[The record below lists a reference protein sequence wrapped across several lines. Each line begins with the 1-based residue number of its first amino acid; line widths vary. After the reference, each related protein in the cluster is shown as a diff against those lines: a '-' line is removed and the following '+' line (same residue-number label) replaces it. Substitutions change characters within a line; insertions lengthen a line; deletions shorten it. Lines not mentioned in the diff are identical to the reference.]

1 MYAAPSRVEQQGW
14 DVQKHIA
21 RRAGVTLAAV
31 AVTASL
37 TSCQDGGDKTKAGQ
51 SAEQGAGQSASVQ
64 ALTAAYKK
72 TAAAKTAKVSMTM
85 SVPMSLKNGGETR
98 VAGVMGW
105 HPLAMDVTVSE
116 SKPGAAAGDAEKNH
130 VIWADDAIYTDLRT
144 GKGTPAD
151 GYGDKKWAKIDLKAA
166 AADAGG
172 KAAQQMTAGLQD
184 MQQDPSQQLAMLL
197 NSRDIKDLGPAEVD
211 GRKVRHYRG
220 SLTVQEAVKGR
231 KTVELLTPAEREKL
245 VANMEKTGIKG
256 YDYDVWVDG
265 DQYPVKMDSQIKTPQ
280 GTMRVTSTYSDYGT
294 TASVKAPAAGET
306 ADLLQ
311 ILKEIKDQA
320 KGGSGTA

>member
-1 MYAAPSRVEQQGW
+1 MEQQGW
-14 DVQKHIA
+14 DVHQHIA
-21 RRAGVTLAAV
+21 RRVGVTLAAV
-31 AVTASL
+31 AVAASL
-37 TSCQDGGDKTKAGQ
+37 TSCQDGGDKTKAAEG
-51 SAEQGAGQSASVQ
+51 AEQGAGQSASVQ

-72 TAAAKTAKVSMTM
+72 TAAAKSAKVSMTM
-85 SVPMSLKNGGETR
+85 TLPASLKGGGETR

-105 HPLAMDVTVSE
+105 HPLAMDVTVTE
-116 SKPGAAAGDAEKNH
+116 SKPGAAAGGAEKNH

-144 GKGTPAD
+144 GMGAQID

-166 AADAGG
+166 AAEAGG
-172 KAAQQMTAGLQD
+172 KAAQQMAAGLQD

-220 SLTVQEAVKGR
+220 SLTVQEAIKGR

-245 VANMEKTGIKG
+245 VANMGKTGIKG

-294 TASVKAPAAGET
+294 TASVKAPPAGET
-306 ADLLQ
+306 ADLIQ
-311 ILKEIKDQA
+311 MLKDLAARA
-320 KGGSGTA
+320 KGGAGAA

>member
-1 MYAAPSRVEQQGW
+1 M
-14 DVQKHIA
+14 QKHIA
-21 RRAGVTLAAV
+21 RRVGVTLAAV

-37 TSCQDGGDKTKAGQ
+37 TSCQDGGDKTKAAQGAEQ
-51 SAEQGAGQSASVQ
+51 KAEQGSGTSAPVQ

-85 SVPMSLKNGGETR
+85 TVPASLKSAGETR
-98 VAGVMGW
+98 VTGVMGW
-105 HPLAMDVTVSE
+105 HPLAMDVTVTQSE
-116 SKPGAAAGDAEKNH
+116 PGASAADAGKNH

-144 GKGTPAD
+144 GMGAQID

-166 AADAGG
+166 AAEAGG
-172 KAAQQMTAGLQD
+172 KAAQQMAAGLQD

-211 GRKVRHYRG
+211 GRKVEHYRG
-220 SLTVQEAVKGR
+220 SLTVQEAIKGR
-231 KTVELLTPAEREKL
+231 KTTELLTPAEREKL

-265 DQYPVKMDSQIKTPQ
+265 DQYPVKMDSQIKTLQ

-294 TASVKAPAAGET
+294 AATVKAPPAGET
-306 ADLLQ
+306 ADLLKM
-311 ILKEIKDQA
+311 LKELAAQA
-320 KGGSGTA
+320 KGANGTA